1 MPVCPLVSLSA
12 TAYMFKAFGFGI
24 NLLFAR
30 GQRGKRGRWRYFT
43 RTMPRGYCE
52 LGRDG
57 VVEGEEEETS
67 NNNNKRINNTVNIN
81 TYINN
86 NTNAPGLL

>member
-1 MPVCPLVSLSA
+1 
-12 TAYMFKAFGFGI
+12 
-24 NLLFAR
+24 
-30 GQRGKRGRWRYFT
+30 
-43 RTMPRGYCE
+43 MPRGYCE

-57 VVEGEEEETS
+57 VMEVEEEEST
-67 NNNNKRINNTVNIN
+67 NNKSKGIINTININ